1 MSTTVCLVTTGQRL
15 HPHLLST
22 QRAPLTSVYNT
33 LWGFGAFVASWV
45 TFGTFKLPSSWAWRI
60 PSAVQGV
67 PSLVQIFLIPF
78 APESPRWLVA
88 RGRDE
93 QALRTLAYY
102 HANGDEHDPLV
113 QFEFAEIKESIE
125 SERVQKRT
133 DWRELIRT
141 PGNRRRMRVIIA
153 IAFFSQ
159 WSGNGLV
166 SYYLNQVFKT
176 IGSA

>member
-1 MSTTVCLVTTGQRL
+1 M
-15 HPHLLST
+15 
-22 QRAPLTSVYNT
+22 
-33 LWGFGAFVASWV
+33 ASWV

-153 IAFFSQ
+153 IE
-159 WSGNGLV
+159 L
-166 SYYLNQVFKT
+166 
-176 IGSA
+176 SAEFLD